1 MCCANQQPRA
11 ALYKFV
17 PTACTS
23 VTDCR
28 RLTRCGKCRVAN
40 GRNKGRASS
49 TVQAFVHSP
58 NATRL
63 TRTSTN
69 RHANSNASLQS
80 RSSDTT
86 RIDKNHQRN
95 LVGSRVGCK
104 HCTHKLPPRGS
115 WRMPAHWRRRF
126 MTHWRPRMTACSLIG
141 MRRVRAKVWIHER
154 SCDGVLPVLIVSVHR
169 WLCRQG
175 SGSANPQAGTVATE
189 RWPEWPPCAGLCVRD
204 RHAINWSCA
213 ARLPSHCH

>member
-1 MCCANQQPRA
+1 M
-11 ALYKFV
+11 
-17 PTACTS
+17 
-23 VTDCR
+23 D
-28 RLTRCGKCRVAN
+28 
-40 GRNKGRASS
+40 
-49 TVQAFVHSP
+49 
-58 NATRL
+58 ATRGEQVARCKRSCTARTPHVRQRIDTP
-63 TRTSTN
+63 TRTP
-69 RHANSNASLQS
+69 RFI
-80 RSSDTT
+80 REVVT
-86 RIDKNHQRN
+86 RRDKNHQRN

-213 ARLPSHCH
+213 ARLPGHCH